1 MEALM
6 ILAGGLL
13 LVLGWTWLVVAATRL
28 SVSRMLLALF
38 LVPLTLFWRGG
49 GYPSVPRLL
58 VLLGLLGITLGAVQ
72 LHRHQPERLD
82 LLLSGQWGTTVPAA
96 SELQGTIM
104 GQAFTPERVFWQGE
118 DLVFEEGPAERPRRV
133 LTIRF
138 SRAEALLQDPVIERL
153 PGDKGAWPELIL
165 QWYSGALT
173 APGLRKVVSDYSL
186 SLHFAE
192 PEQGW
197 VQGRIH
203 LHLPTLYSTWLTGRV
218 ELSSAPSQLLERSQ
232 AQRENPSRQAA
243 DAVTATPASPSQA
256 PRPEWQELSLLAL
269 LDEPDPFSNIPVR
282 LTTWSGR
289 VHTGTFRQLSSEQRL
304 VLALAR
310 GADQVELHF
319 HPLDVRMI
327 ETRGTP

>member
-13 LVLGWTWLVVAATRL
+13 LVLGWIWLVVAATRL

-38 LVPLTLFWRGG
+38 LAPLTLFWRRG
-49 GYPSVPRLL
+49 GYPRVPRLL
-58 VLLGLLGITLGAVQ
+58 VLLGLLGITLGALQ

-82 LLLSGQWGTTVPAA
+82 LLLSGQWGATAPAA

-104 GQAFTPERVFWQGE
+104 GQVFTPERAFWQDE

-138 SRAEALLQDPVIERL
+138 ARARTLLQDPVIERL
-153 PGDKGAWPELIL
+153 PGDEGAWPELIL

-173 APGLRKVVSDYSL
+173 APGLRKVVDDYSL

-192 PEQGW
+192 PEEGR
-197 VQGRIH
+197 VEGRIH
-203 LHLPTLYSTWLTGRV
+203 LHLPTLHSTWLTGRV
-218 ELSSAPSQLLERSQ
+218 ELSSVPPWLANQAEHEDRARRATDAATAPPGAASQ
-232 AQRENPSRQAA
+232 
-243 DAVTATPASPSQA
+243 TPP
-256 PRPEWQELSLLAL
+256 PEWQELSLLAL
-269 LDEPDPFSNIPVR
+269 LDEPELFRAIPLR

-289 VHTGTFRQLSSEQRL
+289 VHIGTFRQVSPEQRL